1 MSNTFDKAWNNIL
14 ENFDWVKVH
23 KVMEALEW
31 KYYDTSPELTCPS
44 IGSLVKTG
52 QYVCQ
57 KAWEQWKHHPEDT
70 TQWFC
75 GTGGFEAD
83 VWWLDERDEPQLRLQ
98 FIVTGWESYVE

>member
-52 QYVCQ
+52 QYACQ
-57 KAWEQWKHHPEDT
+57 SAWKQYETYKGKEHWY
-70 TQWFC
+70 C
-75 GTGGFEAD
+75 GTGGFEAE
-83 VWWLDERDEPQLRLQ
+83 VWVDECDEPQLRLQ
-98 FIVTGWESYVE
+98 FVVAGWESYVS